1 MNDSDDPDDS
11 ADEPVDRDEWLA
23 AELDSSWKHLA
34 GGDFA
39 CGPTSSLVDIFVRV
53 EEDLSYSLRFFGEGL
68 EADDPPL
75 ELESE
80 SYQTAQEVCSAL
92 AERGITVSPDDLA

>member
-1 MNDSDDPDDS
+1 MSDSDDS
-11 ADEPVDRDEWLA
+11 AEGPVDRDEWLA

-39 CGPTSSLVDIFVRV
+39 CGPTSSWVDVFFRV
-53 EEDLSYSLRFFGEGL
+53 ETDLSYSLRLFGEGL
-68 EADDPPL
+68 EADDPPI

-80 SYQTAQEVCSAL
+80 SYTTVQELCSAL
-92 AERGITVSPDDLA
+92 TERGIEVCPDDLV